1 MDYILT
7 NQQKNLYLNKSTKTK
22 LHVLG
27 RYETSMGSAR
37 AVTMCGTL
45 DGMEHGQK
53 LTVFL
58 TNNLFLS
65 LHEGTVTPRS
75 LSLSVTVTVTLQY
88 VMTRILPW

>member
-1 MDYILT
+1 
-7 NQQKNLYLNKSTKTK
+7 
-22 LHVLG
+22 
-27 RYETSMGSAR
+27 MGSAR

-75 LSLSVTVTVTLQY
+75 VSLSVTETKGY
-88 VMTRILPW
+88 VIEPLSERVMCPPPSST